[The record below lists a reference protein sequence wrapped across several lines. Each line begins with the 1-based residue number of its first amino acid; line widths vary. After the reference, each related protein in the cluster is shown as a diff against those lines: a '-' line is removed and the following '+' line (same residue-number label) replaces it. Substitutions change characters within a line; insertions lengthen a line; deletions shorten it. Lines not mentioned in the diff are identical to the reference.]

1 MLARL
6 RSFWDEPGPVGAPGR
21 VWRDWVLTGGF
32 LLAVVLEVLSRP
44 DLPDRWFV
52 GAVALLVV
60 PTLLIR
66 RTRPLL
72 AIGVAFG
79 ACGVAPFVNGR
90 DLGLNSFGFVLILG
104 YALTRW
110 GSGRQAVIGA
120 GIITAKLLAGWL
132 FGHATWNATLS
143 GFGVLFAVTALGA
156 AVRYRARA
164 RARELDQVKLLERER
179 LARDLHDTVAHHVSA
194 MIIRAQAGLATAP
207 FNPDAATDALRLIES
222 EASRALTEMRGIVR
236 VLRTDEPA
244 DLTPTP
250 GVADLHR
257 LADRRPTPTAHRQTD
272 PHPQTDPGL
281 APDTHHPSD
290 RQPTPDTHRPPDLHR
305 QTDPRLAP
313 DTHRSADRQPTP
325 DTHRSADRQPTPDT
339 HRSADR
345 QPTPDTHRPPDL
357 HRQTDPRLA
366 PDMHRQSDRQATPDA
381 HRAGPAVDVDI
392 SGDVSDL
399 PAPIGTT
406 LFRLAQES
414 VTNARRH
421 ARNATLIQ
429 VMVEAD
435 AAEVRLRV
443 TDDGDPTP
451 ARSSR
456 SGGFGLI
463 GMMERAGM
471 VGGTCSA
478 GPDPV
483 QGWTVTAVLPRA

>member
-32 LLAVVLEVLSRP
+32 LLAVVLEVLGRP

-79 ACGVAPFVNGR
+79 ACGVAPFVTGR
-90 DLGLNSFGFVLILG
+90 DLALNSFVFVLVLG

-120 GIITAKLLAGWL
+120 GIITAKLLVGWL

-244 DLTPTP
+244 DLAPTP

-257 LADRRPTPTAHRQTD
+257 LADRHPTPAAHRPPD
-272 PHPQTDPGL
+272 PHREAEPRLGLDAHRPSDLHRQADPGPT
-281 APDTHHPSD
+281 PDTYRQSD
-290 RQPTPDTHRPPDLHR
+290 RQPTPDGDRPPDLHR
-305 QTDPRLAP
+305 LADPGLVP
-313 DTHRSADRQPTP
+313 DT
-325 DTHRSADRQPTPDT
+325 
-339 HRSADR
+339 
-345 QPTPDTHRPPDL
+345 
-357 HRQTDPRLA
+357 
-366 PDMHRQSDRQATPDA
+366 HRQSDRRATPDP

-392 SGDVSDL
+392 SGDVSNL
-399 PAPIGTT
+399 PAPIGTA

-456 SGGFGLI
+456 SGGFGLV